1 MNYSMNLDTKVE
13 KTGFN
18 NTDLLDLTSREA
30 HMRDA
35 LKSYQQFIADKPSIA
50 QLTADARSSGVSD
63 PNIVQKD
70 IEMALF
76 EWNARGVTA
85 GQALEEQ
92 AKSLQTK
99 LMKSV
104 GEGDRDKEIADM
116 NIDGLQK
123 LINKLNDERDQIAA
137 SVDELNTARGV
148 DSHVKVEY
156 KAQYMHYITLL
167 CIILVLFG
175 VLSRIQASQESG
187 AMEMVVL
194 VAAVAFMVYYF
205 SGWAI
210 TATQD
215 TWDWLN
221 RVFRF

>member
-1 MNYSMNLDTKVE
+1 
-13 KTGFN
+13 
-18 NTDLLDLTSREA
+18 
-30 HMRDA
+30 
-35 LKSYQQFIADKPSIA
+35 
-50 QLTADARSSGVSD
+50 
-63 PNIVQKD
+63 
-70 IEMALF
+70 MALF

-156 KAQYMHYITLL
+156 KAQYMRYITLL

-215 TWDWLN
+215 TWYWLN